1 MQTYTV
7 QRGDTLY
14 GISKQFGVPIET
26 IKKTNNLTSDNLMI
40 GQVLRIPTTIT
51 TMNYTVKKGDS
62 LYTIA
67 QKYNSTIQELKE
79 VNNLTSNNLAIG
91 QVLKIPINN
100 SGEAGAGNITYIVK
114 KDDSLYKIANKYG
127 VTITALKKANNLTS
141 DSLDIGQVLIIPIN
155 QSPIPP
161 TNYIEYTVK
170 KGDSLYL
177 IAQRYD
183 VTVDDIIEFNNLKST
198 ILSVGQILRIP
209 TKSTVPPTPGGIKEC
224 YGTNYQKPEYI
235 THTVKKGD
243 NLYDLARKY
252 NTSVIHIMDLND
264 LKSTNLQIGQ
274 VLKIRER

>member
-26 IKKTNNLTSDNLMI
+26 IKKTNNLTSNNLMI
-40 GQVLRIPTTIT
+40 GQVLKIPTIMT
-51 TMNYTVKKGDS
+51 TMNYTVQKGDS
-62 LYTIA
+62 LYMIA
-67 QKYNSTIQELKE
+67 QKYNSTVQELKE
-79 VNNLTSNNLAIG
+79 INNLASNNLAIG
-91 QVLKIPINN
+91 QILKVPINN
-100 SGEAGAGNITYIVK
+100 SGETGSGNVTYVVK

-127 VTITALKKANNLTS
+127 ITIAALKKANNLTS

-155 QSPIPP
+155 SPP
-161 TNYIEYTVK
+161 TPPTDYIEYTVK

-177 IAQRYD
+177 IAQKYD

-198 ILSVGQILRIP
+198 ILSVGQILKIP
-209 TKSTVPPTPGGIKEC
+209 TTSTLPPTPGGIKEC
-224 YGTNYQKPEYI
+224 YGSDYQKPEYI